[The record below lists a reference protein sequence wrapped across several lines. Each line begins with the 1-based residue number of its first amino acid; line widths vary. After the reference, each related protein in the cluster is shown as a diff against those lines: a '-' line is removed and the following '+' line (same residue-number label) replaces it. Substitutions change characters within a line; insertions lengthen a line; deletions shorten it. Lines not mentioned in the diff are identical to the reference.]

1 MIKFSIIRFG
11 IAFVLRDHFIQ
22 YSFAIESCTE
32 KIEVEKALSNI
43 QKRQQWMEEDAMNT
57 IEKVLKD
64 SQNEKELMDKN
75 YLKEFQR
82 YSFCKFNLVIEKN
95 GSGKTRMLRFLRDV
109 VAKQQENIIIFLDC
123 SESSVNEIDVQES
136 VPEKMIFNKSLSTDS
151 LENLFT
157 VIKNQLPKFIISLKG
172 LCQSFP
178 SQAEGLLKDINKYL
192 KTMMGRELNIG
203 DQTVYIHNLNTGE
216 DKELAQEIEV
226 LSPGER
232 NIVIFSL
239 ALLCIKI
246 NINKPSLLLID
257 EIETHLHPAVL
268 QELFKMLRDN
278 LAEADC
284 CVFIATHSIFLLPS
298 FQFKEICYFE
308 QGELKPV
315 SGNMYRDILN
325 TLVYGNEEDHSISEL
340 LVSVDSWSYAEFMA
354 ECFQPPTVS
363 DVVKPNDPQ
372 YAKMNKVIEDL
383 RLENGGEKLELLDFG
398 AGDARIGMCMKM
410 DYDLKNKEEWPPVFY
425 HVYDKYH
432 ITEEFKSGE
441 FVFGDKYE
449 SREAIATQ
457 QGKMDIVLMYNVL
470 HEIGI
475 DEWCNELN
483 LAFSLLK
490 ENGVLIFS
498 ERKTLSIGEK
508 PYGKS
513 GYLLL
518 GDEEVKA
525 LFSGMIVEEIE
536 LKEDLRHNTWGFA
549 VRNINRKKIT
559 TNNIEKALE
568 RLKTH
573 TQEKI
578 DEYFCQENVNQFKA
592 RDYAFYCQQFFNVK
606 EAQKILEEQC
616 IPEMKFQF
624 IVNRDPLKRKYLLQ
638 RRAEIDDDEGR
649 LCRKYLE
656 ENPE

>member
-1 MIKFSIIRFG
+1 MN
-11 IAFVLRDHFIQ
+11 
-22 YSFAIESCTE
+22 TME
-32 KIEVEKALSNI
+32 KI
-43 QKRQQWMEEDAMNT
+43 
-57 IEKVLKD
+57 LKD

-75 YLKEFQR
+75 YLKDFKR
-82 YSFCKFNLVIEKN
+82 YAFCKFNLIIGKN

-109 VAKQQENIIIFLDC
+109 VAKQQGNIIIFLDC
-123 SESSVNEIDVQES
+123 SESSENEIHAQEV
-136 VPEKMIFNKSLSTDS
+136 VPEKLIFNERLSTDS

-157 VIKNQLPKFIISLKG
+157 VIKNQLPQFISSLKG

-178 SQAEGLLKDINKYL
+178 NKADGLLKNINKYL
-192 KTMMGRELNIG
+192 KTMMGRELNIR
-203 DQTVYIHNLNTGE
+203 DQIVYMHNLNTGE
-216 DKELAQEIEV
+216 NKELAHEVEV

-239 ALLCIKI
+239 VLLCIKL

-268 QELFKMLRDN
+268 QELFKMFRDN

-308 QGELKPV
+308 QGELKQV
-315 SGNMYRDILN
+315 NGNVYRDILN
-325 TLVYGNEEDHSISEL
+325 TVVYGNEEDHSISEL

-354 ECFQPPTVS
+354 ECFQPPIVS
-363 DVVKPNDPQ
+363 DVVKLDDPQ
-372 YAKMNKVIEDL
+372 YAKMNKVIEAL
-383 RLENGGEKLELLDFG
+383 QLENGGEILELLDFG
-398 AGDARIGMCMKM
+398 AGDARIGMCMKL
-410 DYDLKNKEEWPPVFY
+410 DYDSKNKKEFPPVSY
-425 HVYDKYH
+425 NVYDRNH

-449 SREAIATQ
+449 SREAVSAQ

-475 DEWCNELN
+475 DEWCDELN
-483 LAFSLLK
+483 LAISLLK
-490 ENGVLIFS
+490 DNGVLIFS
-498 ERKTLSIGEK
+498 ERKTLSMGEK

-518 GDEEVKA
+518 GGEEVKI
-525 LFSGMIVEEIE
+525 LFDGMSVKEIE
-536 LKEDLRHNTWGFA
+536 VKEDLRHNTWGFA
-549 VRNINRKKIT
+549 IRNNNRKKIT
-559 TNNIEKALE
+559 VNNVEKALK
-568 RLKTH
+568 RLETH

-578 DEYFCQENVNQFKA
+578 DEYFRQENVNRFKA

-616 IPEMKFQF
+616 IPEMKLQF
-624 IVNRDPLKRKYLLQ
+624 IVNGDPSKMKYLLQ

-656 ENPE
+656 ENLK